1 MTVSSPD
8 DREKTTR
15 REFLGELGTLT
26 ALATLAPAS
35 AAQTLSPNA
44 AACLLT
50 PAATEGPFY
59 LNDAQLRS
67 DIRDGRPGQPLRL
80 RLMVVDADHDC
91 TPVQGAL
98 VSIWHCDAEGSYS
111 GEDGPRDATR
121 FLRGVQPTSADGAAA
136 FVTIYPGW
144 YRPRAVHI
152 HFKVLLANAEVLT
165 SQLYFSDTLNRE
177 VLGSHPAYRARGV
190 PTRGNAQDGIAGSQ
204 PPLVHVRSGPEWLD
218 GDFIVGI
225 ARGGA
230 QRRGVRSSL

>member
-1 MTVSSPD
+1 MAALPPD
-8 DREKTTR
+8 RSGPTTR
-15 REFLGELGTLT
+15 RHFLGELGG
-26 ALATLAPAS
+26 LAAMAGLAPAG
-35 AAQTLSPNA
+35 AAQTGP

-59 LNDAQLRS
+59 LGDAQLRS

-80 RLMVVDADHDC
+80 RLTLVDADHGC
-91 TPVQGAL
+91 APVSGAL

-121 FLRGVQPTSADGAAA
+121 FLRGVQQSGADGSAA

-152 HFKVLLANAEVLT
+152 HFKVLLANAELLT
-165 SQLYFSDTLNRE
+165 SQLYFSDALNRE

-190 PTRGNAQDGIAGSQ
+190 PTRGNAQDPIAGSQ
-204 PPLVHVRSGPEWLD
+204 PPLVRVRSAAEWLE
-218 GDFIVGI
+218 GEFMVGI

-230 QRRGVRSSL
+230 GQGRAVRSSL